1 MQDNVRSK
9 RLGSVGPLA
18 ESNEEMDEARGS
30 LLRNG
35 YHVNMHAMCH
45 AQH

>member
-1 MQDNVRSK
+1 MWDKVRSK

-18 ESNEEMDEARGS
+18 ESNEEMGEARGS
-30 LLRNG
+30 LLRND
-35 YHVNMHAMCH
+35 YHVNMHALCH